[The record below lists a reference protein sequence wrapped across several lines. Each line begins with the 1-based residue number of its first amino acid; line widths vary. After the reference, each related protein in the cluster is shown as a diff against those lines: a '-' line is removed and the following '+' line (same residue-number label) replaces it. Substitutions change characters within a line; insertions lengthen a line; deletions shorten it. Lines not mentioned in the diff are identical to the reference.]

1 MRYVGGD
8 VTVGLRP
15 EGFIDSCRKEKMQRT
30 DLKDEEKITVKVTH
44 RELLGNEVL
53 LYFKFC
59 DKTCIMKTT
68 AENRAQ
74 AGDCISIWLDIDQIC
89 LFEKGKDKNLFY
101 YNRCATRD
109 FRKTRYI

>member
-1 MRYVGGD
+1 
-8 VTVGLRP
+8 
-15 EGFIDSCRKEKMQRT
+15 MQRT

-53 LYFKFC
+53 LYFEFC

-101 YNRCATRD
+101 YNRC
-109 FRKTRYI
+109 K